1 MAKRVFFSFHYQDV
15 IDFRANVVRNH
26 WRMQD
31 REVAGFHDASIW
43 ESAKKQGSI
52 ALKRL
57 INKGLQNTSNS
68 CVLIGSGT
76 YLRPWVRYEIFKS
89 MKKGNHLFGVH
100 INGIKCKNGQTK
112 DLGKNPFDYLGYKIS
127 EDGKRLTMYEWKS
140 SKWVLYSEID
150 GSATY
155 VLDQQ
160 ASITDRG
167 KFYQLSSI
175 YSTYKW
181 NKDNGYK
188 NFDTWVN

>member
-1 MAKRVFFSFHYQDV
+1 MAKRIFFSFHYQDV
-15 IDFRANVVRNH
+15 MDFRANVVRNH
-26 WRMQD
+26 WITQD
-31 REVAGFHDASIW
+31 REASGFHDASIW

-57 INKGLQNTSNS
+57 INKGLNNTSNS

-89 MKKGNHLFGVH
+89 MKKGNHIFGIH

-112 DLGKNPFDYLGYKIS
+112 DLGKNPLDYLGYKIS
-127 EDGKRLTMYEWKS
+127 EDGKKLTMYEWKN

-155 VLDQQ
+155 VLDNQ
-160 ASITDRG
+160 ALTARRG

-175 YSTYKW
+175 YRTYKW

-188 NFDTWVN
+188 NFDSWVG